1 MLLRVVVSRQIN
13 KQTAWGGG
21 PPQVLGRNRT
31 SAGRPA
37 GQTGL
42 WAGVPT
48 LKPPV
53 TPLPRLRAV
62 FCLWGHRAPVGL
74 FPSQNQRF
82 LLVSSSLYWSGPLC
96 RLRRA
101 PPGARAQE
109 ALDAAA
115 SRGMLLHRGLPGP
128 RPPRPRAAVPPRTVS
143 SSAPGVL
150 ASSLLWTLDKARG
163 DLLTQPW
170 GERKKL
176 LRSVFGLSNR
186 ACFRIQKGLEGFP
199 PWNVGG
205 RPLP

>member
-1 MLLRVVVSRQIN
+1 MRVVVSRQIN

-82 LLVSSSLYWSGPLC
+82 LLVSSSLYWSGPPC

-101 PPGARAQE
+101 PPRGACAGGSRRRR
-109 ALDAAA
+109 LSRDAAP
-115 SRGMLLHRGLPGP
+115 PGA
-128 RPPRPRAAVPPRTVS
+128 PRAPSPAAS
-143 SSAPGVL
+143 SSR
-150 ASSLLWTLDKARG
+150 ASQDSQLLG
-163 DLLTQPW
+163 SW
-170 GERKKL
+170 G
-176 LRSVFGLSNR
+176 
-186 ACFRIQKGLEGFP
+186 AGFI
-199 PWNVGG
+199 
-205 RPLP
+205 PLVDP

>member
-1 MLLRVVVSRQIN
+1 MLSRVVVSRQIN

-21 PPQVLGRNRT
+21 PPQVLGRNLT

-62 FCLWGHRAPVGL
+62 FCLRGHRAPVGL

-82 LLVSSSLYWSGPLC
+82 LLVSSSLYWSGPPC
-96 RLRRA
+96 RLRRT
-101 PPGARAQE
+101 PPGRRRR
-109 ALDAAA
+109 L
-115 SRGMLLHRGLPGP
+115 SMPPPLTGCCSTRGLPGP
-128 RPPRPRAAVPPRTVS
+128 RPPRPRAAAPPRTVS

-170 GERKKL
+170 GERKKTSAICVWSL
-176 LRSVFGLSNR
+176 QQGVFQNS
-186 ACFRIQKGLEGFP
+186 EGT
-199 PWNVGG
+199 
-205 RPLP
+205 